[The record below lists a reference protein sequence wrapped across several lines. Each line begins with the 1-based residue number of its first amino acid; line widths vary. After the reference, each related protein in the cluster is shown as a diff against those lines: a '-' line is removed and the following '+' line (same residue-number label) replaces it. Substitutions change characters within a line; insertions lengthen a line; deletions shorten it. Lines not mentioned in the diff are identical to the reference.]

1 MQNLYISKNSTQ
13 KNDFFVLNDYLE
25 AHSELKVNNYFI
37 KFFSSKNKESIFKK
51 DNDFIANL
59 GVFIYKNHYNSE
71 AFKIIFNDLSSGQLE
86 KLLLS
91 QKTRGQFVLIIYQ
104 NKKLKIVTDRLGYFP
119 MYIFQKNG
127 NVSLSNNML
136 SLGKNNKCT
145 LNKIGIS
152 QYLSENY
159 KHLTYACCDQTLFN
173 EVNYLEAGT
182 IYILDNEISKKR
194 YFDLTQNI
202 NIGNFISLNDVVE
215 KAEELLRENLSF
227 LQNVKGNIHS
237 DITGGIDTR
246 VIIAIL
252 SKLGINFNVGLQ
264 AITEYEDFSNHGKFS
279 ELDIV
284 KKIIDYKK
292 INFELFSDN
301 KYLPNDKLIEDIT
314 FYQSNKQTYN
324 RRSGYFHNLREKNAD
339 IIISGL
345 SGTELFR
352 LSYYD
357 YFKKNKKLNLEIF
370 LPEYVEQVDILHD
383 NLLNK
388 KDYYDHLKIF
398 YENNLKNVNR
408 EKDKD
413 LASYIDYFAF
423 YRTHFCRYLSLANSF
438 LPFYTPYGD
447 FPFATFM
454 YQVSYDLK
462 EKFKIQRYILNNLDK
477 KLASF
482 YCTRGFPLEKVGIK
496 NFYKY
501 KNMIKKDIPQ
511 QYFGFS
517 QKVSNIYSK
526 YLISYLFKNK
536 KIYESFFKNQNN
548 NIKDKKIFGT
558 CLII

>member
-71 AFKIIFNDLSSGQLE
+71 ALKLFFNDLSSGGQLE

-182 IYILDNEISKKR
+182 IYILYNEISKKR

-284 KKIIDYKK
+284 KKIIDNKK

-357 YFKKNKKLNLEIF
+357 YFKK
-370 LPEYVEQVDILHD
+370 
-383 NLLNK
+383 
-388 KDYYDHLKIF
+388 
-398 YENNLKNVNR
+398 
-408 EKDKD
+408 
-413 LASYIDYFAF
+413 
-423 YRTHFCRYLSLANSF
+423 
-438 LPFYTPYGD
+438 
-447 FPFATFM
+447 
-454 YQVSYDLK
+454 
-462 EKFKIQRYILNNLDK
+462 
-477 KLASF
+477 
-482 YCTRGFPLEKVGIK
+482 IK
-496 NFYKY
+496 N
-501 KNMIKKDIPQ
+501 
-511 QYFGFS
+511 
-517 QKVSNIYSK
+517 
-526 YLISYLFKNK
+526 
-536 KIYESFFKNQNN
+536 
-548 NIKDKKIFGT
+548 
-558 CLII
+558 